1 MNLTIRHAF
10 IAILLLSLLADVGK
24 TTLSKKDKKKKNSE
38 RDKTVDKK
46 ASNGIIFTR
55 GVRIH
60 TYYINDAS
68 T

>member
-10 IAILLLSLLADVGK
+10 IAILLLSLLADFCE

-38 RDKTVDKK
+38 RDKTVVDKK

-55 GVRIH
+55 DV
-60 TYYINDAS
+60 
-68 T
+68 